1 MKDRK
6 NLLLRYLWFAI
17 GVAINSFGIV
27 FITKSALG
35 TSPISSV
42 PYVMSLQ
49 FTAFSF
55 GVTTFVLNILF
66 VLGEI
71 ILLRRDFKPVQFL
84 QIAATFLFSAL
95 IDVSM
100 VILDFVQ
107 PETVLTRLVS
117 LLIGC
122 MILAVGVSIEVAPA
136 VIVVPGEGLVRAI
149 SQTTKIRFGT
159 VKICFD
165 VSLMVISTVLSFV
178 FFGRLNGIGTGTVIA
193 AFAVGKFVNIV
204 NKRLPL
210 IEKIRALAAEP
221 AEETE
226 EAPSAG

>member
-6 NLLLRYLWFAI
+6 SILLRYLWFAI

-42 PYVMSLQ
+42 PYVLSLQ

-95 IDVSM
+95 IDISM
-100 VILDFVQ
+100 VLLDFLQ
-107 PETVLTRLVS
+107 PEIIPARLIS

-122 MILAVGVSIEVAPA
+122 MILAIGVSIEVAPA
-136 VIVVPGEGLVRAI
+136 VIVVPGEGIVRAI
-149 SQTTKIRFGT
+149 AQTTKVKFGT

-165 VSLMVISTVLSFV
+165 VALMVTAAVLSLL
-178 FFGRLNGIGTGTVIA
+178 FFGRLNGIGAGTVIA

-221 AEETE
+221 AEKAED
-226 EAPSAG
+226 APSAG